1 MIIEHPDGVGGQ
13 CTEQRSV
20 CRMCHGGCGVI
31 VQMRDG
37 VVSELK
43 GDPASPASEGFFC
56 TKGKASLE
64 LLTHPA
70 RLTEPL
76 LRRGDKH
83 IAMPWDEA
91 LDMAAHRIG
100 EQIARHGAESV
111 VLSQGTDRNYQEW
124 VFRFANTLGTPNVLG
139 PAHVC
144 FYPRVMASIL
154 TCGGFTFCDYEGE
167 PELII
172 LWGSNK
178 LHTHSDGLI
187 GVKLAK
193 ALQRG
198 ARLVVIDPRANDQ
211 TRRAD
216 LWLQIRPGSDGALA
230 LGMLHVMI
238 KEGWY
243 DAGFVAGHTDGFAE
257 LAEHV
262 RSYDPQR
269 VAGLTG
275 LDAGQVVA
283 LASAYGQAGR
293 ACIEAGTGL
302 SQNEN
307 AFSTLRSICILS
319 ALSGNLD
326 APGGDVLWDL
336 LPVDGR
342 RSFPLAERLA
352 PEQQA
357 KRLGGG
363 AYPVL
368 SMAGWAHPDA
378 VWDAM
383 LDAQPYAVKTLLNF
397 GSNLPM
403 VYADAQRV
411 HRALRGLE
419 FHMTCDLFMT
429 PTAQLADLVLPVG
442 SWLERDQIVE
452 FNAYLAPR
460 RKLAQVGQCR
470 SDEEII
476 LGLARRLG
484 LGQHFWPNLEAA
496 LDHKLAGIGHTWTS
510 FKQHGP
516 IANPPHYRKYATE
529 GFRTRS
535 GRVNLLHPGLPR
547 MGGDALPQYRP
558 GEALPDGH
566 FRMSSAHSRN
576 FYNSEYRQ
584 LESLRKREPLPRVQI
599 HPQAA
604 AALGI
609 VAGDWVLVRS
619 AGGSARFC
627 ADLFDGV
634 APDVVYVAPSWWYPE
649 EEGADNWQRSNANM
663 LTGRAARAS
672 EMGTSNFRNVAVQ
685 LEKIEKDDSDAQ

>member
-1 MIIEHPDGVGGQ
+1 MTPPHADGA
-13 CTEQRSV
+13 TEQRSV

-37 VVSELK
+37 VISDLK

-56 TKGKASLE
+56 VKGKASLE
-64 LLTHPA
+64 LLQHPA
-70 RLTEPL
+70 RLREPL
-76 LRRGDKH
+76 LRRGDRH
-83 IAMPWDEA
+83 IPISWDDA
-91 LDMAAHRIG
+91 LDLAAQRIG
-100 EQIARHGAESV
+100 EQIARHGPETV

-139 PAHVC
+139 PGHVC

-154 TCGGFTFCDYEGE
+154 TCGGFTFCDYDGE
-167 PELII
+167 PELIVI
-172 LWGSNK
+172 WGSNK
-178 LHTHSDGLI
+178 LQTHSDGLI
-187 GVKLAK
+187 GMKLAK

-198 ARLVVIDPRANDQ
+198 ARLVVIDPRA
-211 TRRAD
+211 TELSKRAE

-230 LGMLHVMI
+230 LGMLHLLI
-238 KEGWY
+238 EEGWY
-243 DAGFVAGHTDGFAE
+243 DADFVREHTEGFDE
-257 LAEHV
+257 LREHA
-262 RSYDPQR
+262 RQYDPQR
-269 VAGLTG
+269 VAGLTD
-275 LDAGQVVA
+275 LTPEQVRA
-283 LASAYGQAGR
+283 LASAYGQAQR

-307 AFSTLRSICILS
+307 GFATLRSICMLS

-342 RSFPLAERLA
+342 RSFPLAERLS
-352 PEQQA
+352 PEQQG
-357 KRLGGG
+357 KRLGGRD
-363 AYPVL
+363 YPVL
-368 SMAGWAHPDA
+368 SMSGWAHPDA

-383 LDAQPYAVKTLLNF
+383 LEQQPYAVTTLLNF

-411 HRALRGLE
+411 HRALGALD
-419 FHMTCDLFMT
+419 FHMSCDLFMT

-476 LGLARRLG
+476 LGLAQRLG
-484 LGQHFWPNLEAA
+484 LDEHFWPDLDAA
-496 LDHKLAGIGHTWTS
+496 LNHKLAGIGHTWAS
-510 FKQHGP
+510 FQGHGP
-516 IANPPHYRKYATE
+516 IAIQPSYRKYRSS

-535 GRVNLLHPGLPR
+535 GKVNLLHPGLAR
-547 MGGDALPQYRP
+547 MGCDALPQYQP
-558 GEALPDGH
+558 GPDLPSGH
-566 FRMSSAHSRN
+566 FRMSSAHSQH

-584 LESLRKREPLPRVQI
+584 LAGLRKREPLPRVQI

-609 VAGDWVLVRS
+609 AEDDWVLVRS
-619 AGGSARFC
+619 ANGSARF
-627 ADLFDGV
+627 AAQLYDGI
-634 APDVVYVAPSWWYPE
+634 APGVVYVAPSWWYPE
-649 EEGADNWQRSNANM
+649 EQGAASWQRSNANM
-663 LTGRAARAS
+663 LTGRASRGGG
-672 EMGTSNFRNVAVQ
+672 MGSSNFRNVAVQ
-685 LEKIEKDDSDAQ
+685 LEKIERDDSNAQ